1 MDLTEVQLED
11 CLQMIWKYGWDEME
25 KVFSEPV
32 KDILKTKME
41 ERMKKVF
48 ARAEL
53 GLRAD
58 LLAGPVFALS
68 FGHRAE
74 LGLRADLLAGPVFG
88 LPGTE
93 SPPQPQEEK
102 EKSPPPPTPSCPE
115 VVVPAVQSQH
125 VGSNDKKKAQREAE
139 KKKREENAIAG
150 IFPQDLLTE
159 ENLHKWRSLKHSNA
173 YIAREFVGC
182 REEEVAKALKKFSI
196 V

>member
-48 ARAEL
+48 A
-53 GLRAD
+53 
-58 LLAGPVFALS
+58 
-68 FGHRAE
+68 RAE